1 MFAQIGWSLIS
12 TIAGETDFTF
22 AIRQWHNGIGGVKT
36 KCRQGEKMHLSR
48 LVIKNF
54 RKLKYAELTFQAGL
68 NVLVGGNNVGKTAVI
83 DALRALLAGH
93 DEPYPRLGDE
103 DVHRPSDGTPS
114 GDIVFE
120 YVFSGLSL
128 DDEADFLAALVPSAA
143 GGLDAHIK
151 IRYSDA
157 DKAGRLRAK
166 RWCGEHEDVGLTADM
181 MENLRGVYLPP
192 LRDASQGLKPSR
204 TSQLARLLQLL
215 ADDAGIDG
223 INKAL
228 QELDGTL
235 KAHLPIVNTHEAINS
250 RHKTMLGPQLAQ
262 MLEVGL
268 SASDFKSLKSRLS
281 LLVDTFEI
289 EQNGLGFNNLIYM
302 AVVLSE
308 LTKNPDSCYR
318 GLIVEEPEAHLHPQ
332 LQAVLLQYLQSIQAV
347 EGEKP
352 VQLFVTSHSPNFASI
367 ADLDSLVCLVDTGT
381 AVETFLP
388 RTVVFEKGKRE
399 KLERYLDV
407 TRAELFFARR
417 VIFVEGAA
425 ELMMVNALAKRIGC
439 NLRQHGVS
447 VISVEGLNFDSFLPL
462 FGDKALKIPVAVL
475 TDADPVAPESEPP
488 VPAGT
493 TDDEDGDHEPVY
505 PAPGDVITVSANTAK
520 MKAREDAHVKVFHG
534 LKTFEYDLALESD
547 NRPAMLK
554 ALGEL
559 HPKIA
564 KSLTAKINAEATEAA
579 KAKALF
585 CGMFERSKNNVQKG
599 SFAQSLAQVILED
612 KVAFIVPSYIQAAIL
627 HACSSAETP
636 EP

>member
-1 MFAQIGWSLIS
+1 
-12 TIAGETDFTF
+12 
-22 AIRQWHNGIGGVKT
+22 
-36 KCRQGEKMHLSR
+36 MHLAK

-54 RKLKYAELTFQAGL
+54 RKLKHAQLSFQPGL
-68 NVLVGGNNVGKTAVI
+68 NVLVGGNNVGKTAVV

-93 DEPYPRLGDE
+93 DEPYPRLGEE
-103 DVHRPSDGTPS
+103 DVYRPKGGTPS

-120 YVFSGLSL
+120 YVFTGLDA
-128 DDEADFLAALVPSAA
+128 DDEADFLAALVPDE
-143 GGLDAHIK
+143 GGKLEAHIK
-151 IRYSDA
+151 IRYSDP
-157 DKAGRLRAK
+157 DMGGRLRAK

-192 LRDASQGLKPSR
+192 LRDASQGLKPGR

-215 ADDAGIDG
+215 AEEDGIEG

-228 QELDGTL
+228 QDLDKNL
-235 KAHLPIVNTHEAINS
+235 KSHLPIVNTHKAIDT
-250 RHKTMLGPQLAQ
+250 RHKTMLGEQLAQ
-262 MLEVGL
+262 LLEVGL

-281 LLVDTFEI
+281 LVVDTFEI

-347 EGEKP
+347 DGEKP

-367 ADLDSLVCLVDTGT
+367 ADLDSLVCLFDTST

-388 RTVVFEKGKRE
+388 RSITFDKGKRE

-425 ELMMVNALAKRIGC
+425 ELMMVDALAKRMDY

-447 VISVEGLNFDSFLPL
+447 LINVEGLNFDSFLPL

-475 TDADPVAPESEPP
+475 TDADPVAPKAPTAGAAAAPSTPAASAP
-488 VPAGT
+488 VAADDPE
-493 TDDEDGDHEPVY
+493 DEEDEDAVPVY
-505 PAPGDVITVSANTAK
+505 PAPGDTIIVSANTAK
-520 MKAREDAHVKVFHG
+520 MKTREDDHVKVFHG
-534 LKTFEYDLALESD
+534 LKTFEYDLALEPE
-547 NRPAMLK
+547 NRAAMLK

-559 HPKIA
+559 RPRIA
-564 KSLTAKINAEATEAA
+564 KSLTTAVAAEVGDAAQAKV
-579 KAKALF
+579 LF
-585 CGMFERSKNNVQKG
+585 CGMFERKQSNVQKG
-599 SFAQSLAQVILED
+599 SFAQSLAQVISD
-612 KVAFIVPSYIQAAIL
+612 KTVPFKVPAYVQAAIK
-627 HACSSAETP
+627 HVCKVAAPTP
-636 EP
+636 

>member
-1 MFAQIGWSLIS
+1 
-12 TIAGETDFTF
+12 
-22 AIRQWHNGIGGVKT
+22 
-36 KCRQGEKMHLSR
+36 MHLSK

-54 RKLKYAELTFQAGL
+54 RKLKYAELSFQAGL
-68 NVLVGGNNVGKTAVI
+68 NVLVGGNNVGKTAVV

-93 DEPYPRLGDE
+93 DEPYPRLGEE
-103 DVHRPSDGTPS
+103 DLHRPQGGTPS

-120 YVFSGLSL
+120 YVFGGLSL

-143 GGLDAHIK
+143 GGLEAHIK

-192 LRDASQGLKPSR
+192 LRDASQGLKPGR

-215 ADDAGIDG
+215 ADETGIDG

-228 QELDGTL
+228 QELDGKL
-235 KAHLPIVNTHEAINS
+235 KTHLPIVNTRKAINT
-250 RHKTMLGPQLAQ
+250 RHETMLGPQLAQ
-262 MLEVGL
+262 SLEVGL
-268 SASDFKSLKSRLS
+268 SASDFRSLKSRLS
-281 LLVDTFEI
+281 LLVDAFEI

-347 EGEKP
+347 EGETP

-367 ADLDSLVCLVDTGT
+367 ADLNSLVCLVDTGT

-388 RTVVFEKGKRE
+388 RSVVFEKGKRE

-439 NLRQHGVS
+439 DLRQHGVS
-447 VISVEGLNFDSFLPL
+447 LISVEGLNFDSFLPL
-462 FGDKALKIPVAVL
+462 FGDKALKIPVAIL
-475 TDADPVAPESEPP
+475 TDADPVPPEAEAPTAALAGAAADESVDE
-488 VPAGT
+488 GE
-493 TDDEDGDHEPVY
+493 DDDPEPVY
-505 PAPGDVITVSANTAK
+505 PAPGDVVTVSANTAK
-520 MKAREDAHVKVFHG
+520 MKVREDTRVKVFHG

-547 NRPAMLK
+547 NRTAMLK
-554 ALGEL
+554 ALAEL
-559 HPKIA
+559 HPRIA
-564 KSLTAKINAEATEAA
+564 KSLIAIVDAEVDDAA

-585 CGMFERSKNNVQKG
+585 CGMFERPKNNVQKG
-599 SFAQSLAQVILED
+599 SFAQSLAQVISDD
-612 KVAFIVPSYIQAAIL
+612 KVAFTVPTYIQAAIQ
-627 HACSSAETP
+627 HACKMAETP
-636 EP
+636 KP